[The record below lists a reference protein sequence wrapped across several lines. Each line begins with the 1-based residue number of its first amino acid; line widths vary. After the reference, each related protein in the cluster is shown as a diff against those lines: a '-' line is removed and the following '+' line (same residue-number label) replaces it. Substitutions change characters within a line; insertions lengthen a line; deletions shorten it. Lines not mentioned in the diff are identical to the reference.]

1 MQTKLAAPKPCSLLL
16 TWSTRSH
23 DYGGIGL
30 AAPQVGNSVR
40 LAIIEI
46 EAGPTRYGQL
56 EAMPLTVF
64 VNPEIEVL
72 GSDSAGYWEGC
83 LSVPGLRGLVE
94 RPQHLLVRY
103 TTIAGSAAELELKGF
118 GATVFQHEFDHLDGK
133 LFVDRMTDMS
143 FLSFEPGIRALPCRG
158 GLGVGGLYRT
168 KSEFDWWTTAA
179 QSFLELVVTNHTGKK
194 NTASGGRIYE

>member
-1 MQTKLAAPKPCSLLL
+1 MTIRRVLRMGDPLLRQMARRMNADEIGSAVTMAL
-16 TWSTRSH
+16 VADMVDTLH

-30 AAPQVGNSVR
+30 AAPQVGESVR

-46 EAGPTRYGQL
+46 EGGPTRYGQL

-72 GSDSAGYWEGC
+72 GNESAGYWEGC

-94 RPQHLLVRY
+94 RPQHVLVRY
-103 TTIAGSAAELELKGF
+103 TTITGAAAELELQGF
-118 GATVFQHEFDHLDGK
+118 AATVFQHEFDHLDGK

-143 FLSFEPGIRALPCRG
+143 FLSFER
-158 GLGVGGLYRT
+158 
-168 KSEFDWWTTAA
+168 E
-179 QSFLELVVTNHTGKK
+179 
-194 NTASGGRIYE
+194 YERFHVETD

>member
-1 MQTKLAAPKPCSLLL
+1 MGDPLLRQVARRMLADEINSAETMQLIDDMVDTL
-16 TWSTRSH
+16 H

-30 AAPQVGNSVR
+30 AAPQVGISVR

-46 EAGPTRYGQL
+46 EGGPTRYGQL
-56 EAMPLTVF
+56 EGMPLTVF

-94 RPQHLLVRY
+94 RSQHVLVRY
-103 TTIAGSAAELELKGF
+103 TTITGNAAELELKGF
-118 GATVFQHEFDHLDGK
+118 TATVFQHEFDHLDGK

-143 FLSFEPGIRALPCRG
+143 FLSFER
-158 GLGVGGLYRT
+158 
-168 KSEFDWWTTAA
+168 E
-179 QSFLELVVTNHTGKK
+179 
-194 NTASGGRIYE
+194 YERYHAETD